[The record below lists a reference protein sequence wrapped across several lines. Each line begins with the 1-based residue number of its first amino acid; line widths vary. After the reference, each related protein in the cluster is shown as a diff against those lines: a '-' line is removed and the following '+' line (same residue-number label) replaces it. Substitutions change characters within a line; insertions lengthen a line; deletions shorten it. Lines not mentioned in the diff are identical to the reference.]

1 MSASAHTPEDN
12 QANPATSRESCSR
25 RVLAFMML
33 LALGMGSGRGA
44 RAEPASAGAAPLE
57 RLTLADALAR
67 AKAQNPTVTVARLEI
82 ERAEGLLREARA
94 AELPSLAGTALYT
107 RLDHDRVLVNSM
119 PGAEPRVTR
128 IGAANQWNTTLTL
141 TVPVLVPTT
150 WSGVSRARDARNQAL
165 AGVADVSRDLAAT
178 VARAYLGVVLAK
190 RQVVVAE
197 SARDTARAHY
207 DFAHTRLAGGVGNK
221 LDDVRAEQELRTDEA
236 QVANT
241 ETSLARARAALA
253 AALSSDH
260 PLDVVDEV
268 ELPPLPVAEKATEEA
283 QRGRADVKALQ
294 VRLIGAHHSREN
306 LWTLYSP
313 YLVANAQAFAQD
325 IGSALQPTHG
335 WQAQLLLTLPF
346 YDGGVRTGE
355 RRVRDAQEA
364 EAEAQLNAA
373 LRDVATEVRTTFEVV
388 QQQDRGLM
396 AAREGARL
404 ARRAA
409 ELADLAYRAG
419 ATTNLELI
427 DAERR
432 ARDAEIQAA
441 LAEDASRQARL
452 DLLLATGRFP

>member
-1 MSASAHTPEDN
+1 M
-12 QANPATSRESCSR
+12 
-25 RVLAFMML
+25 VLA
-33 LALGMGSGRGA
+33 GGSSPA
-44 RAEPASAGAAPLE
+44 RAAQPAPLAAPPAVDEPAVADPLE
-57 RLTLADALAR
+57 RITLAEALAR
-67 AKAQNPTVTVARLEI
+67 AKAQNPTVTVARQEI

-94 AELPSLAGTALYT
+94 AELPSLVGTGLYT

-119 PGAEPRVTR
+119 TGAETKV
-128 IGAANQWNTTLTL
+128 GAANQWNTTLTL

-150 WSGVSRARDARNQAL
+150 WSGVSRAKDARNQAV
-165 AGVADVSRDLAAT
+165 AGVADISRELAAT

-197 SARDTARAHY
+197 NARDSARAHY
-207 DFAHTRLAGGVGNK
+207 DFAHTRLRGGVGNS

-260 PLDVVDEV
+260 LLDVVDEV
-268 ELPPLPVAEKATEEA
+268 ELPPLPSANKAIEKATEEA
-283 QRGRADVKALQ
+283 RRERADVKALE
-294 VRLIGAHHSREN
+294 VRLTGAHHSREN

-313 YLVANAQAFAQD
+313 YLVANGQAFAQD
-325 IGSALQPTHG
+325 LGSALQPMRG

-346 YDGGVRTGE
+346 YDGGIRTGE
-355 RRVRDAQEA
+355 RRVRDAQEV
-364 EAEAQLNAA
+364 EARAQLEAA
-373 LRDVATEVRTTFEVV
+373 LREVATEVRTAFEVV
-388 QQQDRGLM
+388 LQQDRSLT

-419 ATTNLELI
+419 ATTNLEVI

-432 ARDAEIQAA
+432 ARDAETQAA